1 MRTRTITGEHL
12 AGTVSG
18 NSLRQSAKLRVMRI
32 GVADAAAT
40 LAWVAKLLGWF
51 VVSGCVASGSA
62 ATGMPAPSNW
72 PPRPRR
78 IRWRRATDTLLAE
91 IEESLS

>member
-1 MRTRTITGEHL
+1 MKTKTITGEHL
-12 AGTVSG
+12 AGAANSD
-18 NSLRQSAKLRVMRI
+18 SLRPGTKLRVIPI

-40 LAWVAKLLGWF
+40 LVWVAKLLGWF
-51 VVSGCVASGSA
+51 VLSGCVASGSA
-62 ATGMPAPSNW
+62 TTGVPAPSDW
-72 PPRPRR
+72 PPRPHR

>member
-1 MRTRTITGEHL
+1 MRTRTITSEHL
-12 AGTVSG
+12 AGAVSG
-18 NSLRQSAKLRVMRI
+18 DSQRQSAKLRAMRI

-62 ATGMPAPSNW
+62 ATGLPAPSDW
-72 PPRPRR
+72 PPPPRR

>member
-1 MRTRTITGEHL
+1 MRTRTITSEHL
-12 AGTVSG
+12 TGPAGG
-18 NSLRQSAKLRVMRI
+18 GGRRPSAKLHALRL

-51 VVSGCVASGSA
+51 IVSGCVASGSA
-62 ATGMPAPSNW
+62 ASGLPAPYDW

-91 IEESLS
+91 IEATLS

>member
-1 MRTRTITGEHL
+1 MKTRTITGEHL
-12 AGTVSG
+12 AGAVSG
-18 NSLRQSAKLRVMRI
+18 DGLRQSAKFRAIRL

-62 ATGMPAPSNW
+62 ATGLPAPSDW
-72 PPRPRR
+72 PPRPRQ